1 MDGYIT
7 IGTKLNTED
16 FEREI
21 KFVQDQLEGLEEEYN
36 VIKNSKPFEGQE
48 QALRKVSRE
57 ILETKKRLG
66 SLINQQSKLNGAGLA
81 NMQKSVE
88 SVGKSVENVGS
99 KMGRWALAL
108 IGIRSIYGLIT
119 GSLNTL
125 MQYDDQLATNVE
137 YIKFM
142 IANTLQPVIEAIVN
156 LVYKLLIYVNY
167 LAQAWFGIDL
177 FAGSM
182 EKYLKKSNKQ
192 AQELRKSL
200 LGFDEMNVIS
210 DSGTTGAVGG
220 VPNLPPPEDVEIPS
234 WLKWLKDNGEDLIP
248 TLLGIGGGLLA
259 LKLGFEPLQALGIG
273 VAIDGVA
280 TSLKACLDYVD
291 DPSWENFGKAIEG
304 AGESMV
310 GFGIATNNWG
320 LAGIGAIVML
330 YGKFLEYWPKI
341 KDFFQNG
348 IDWLTDKSDWVRE
361 NFGDVFGD
369 IYDTIVGTLQDV
381 LDYFDGAFSAY
392 KKIFSGFIEFFKGV
406 FTGNWKQA
414 WEGIKKIFSGIID
427 NMINNIKTGW
437 KMVKN
442 IALMA
447 FNGIRQG
454 LDILKGILVTPINLI
469 IEGINA
475 VTSGLNKL
483 SFTVPDW
490 VPVFGGKSWGF
501 DIPKI
506 PKLARGGIVNNPGSG
521 VMMGNYVAGEK
532 GSEAVLPLDDNT
544 MDRLGEAIARH
555 MNITN
560 DNKIYMNARQIARQ
574 MNITN
579 AENSFASNR

>member
-16 FEREI
+16 FDREI
-21 KFVQDQLEGLEEEYN
+21 KLVQEQLEGLEEEYN
-36 VIKNSKPFEGQE
+36 TLKNSKPFEGQE

-88 SVGKSVENVGS
+88 SVGKSVENVGV
-99 KMGRWALAL
+99 KIGRWALAL

-142 IANTLQPVIEAIVN
+142 IANTLQPVIEKIVN

-167 LAQAWFGIDL
+167 LAKAWFNIDL

-182 EKYLKKSNKQ
+182 DKYLKKANKS
-192 AQELRKSL
+192 AQELRKTT
-200 LGFDEMNVIS
+200 LGFDEMNIIN
-210 DSGTTGAVGG
+210 DNGTTGVGDN
-220 VPNLPPPEDVEIPS
+220 VPTLPPPEDVQIPS
-234 WLKWLKDNGEDLIP
+234 WLKWLGENGEDLIP
-248 TLLGIGGGLLA
+248 TLLGIAGGLLA

-273 VAIDGVA
+273 IAIDGVA

-320 LAGIGAIVML
+320 LVGIGAIVML

-361 NFGDVFGD
+361 NFGDIFGD

-437 KMVKN
+437 KMMKN
-442 IALMA
+442 IALLA

-454 LDILKGILVTPINLI
+454 LDILKSVLLAPINLI
-469 IEGINA
+469 IEGLNA
-475 VTSGLNKL
+475 VIGGLNKI

-490 VPVFGGKSWGF
+490 IPVFGGRSWGF

-574 MNITN
+574 MNVTN
-579 AENSFASNR
+579 AENSFAYNR